1 MLRIC
6 AIHRLSLPFD
16 PMALTTLDFLNSQ
29 LQRSPQQLADEEGI
43 DAFKFGHFFIS
54 PKHDGVRVV
63 SYVDVSRTSSSQS
76 SVPMDLGMPK
86 GSDLV
91 AYNQRL
97 KTCFSRHGRPI
108 WGMQWIEQELNLLR
122 ALAGDPYLVLDG
134 ELYLHKNG
142 DELDGRKT
150 EKKEKTAFKN
160 GKIDES
166 IIPSTEAETPLLTGF
181 LAVASLVH
189 RLRGKLR
196 NPTAR
201 DVLQYVTA
209 LPLYCL
215 FDVASYSPMKIF
227 PEFPLGVPLS
237 WHNKIVYNELK
248 AIQGRCL
255 RENAIT
261 DIRTLHVVPNVTPF
275 SSRLRT
281 LGFLASLLKYGKAS
295 KILSSSYCPWYEQEA
310 ASHGSKR
317 NPFLIDRKGA
327 TACSTSYLGGR
338 FVKIIPYSLCNSL
351 QDAQAHFLQKFIE
364 KGFEGAVIRTPLNV
378 YAMREKRKGIVAKI
392 VGAGCYTLENSE
404 GRTPRKTIVGS
415 SSKKNSLAV
424 CTIAKRRQAQEDFK
438 LKSTIIREQLLASA
452 IQKGKKLPRR
462 SSTAVKLL
470 LYKDD
475 EFPVLKP
482 LFKEPSLNP
491 RTRQLAELPKSAIDP
506 NDKVKKLSSSNANGS
521 SLKGT
526 GDAAKSFERMK
537 HPHHPERVSFFGLQC
552 LASNGRVFN
561 VTLPKLSM
569 EKQVQLLRH
578 LQDAPKGKKS
588 LTGLYVTVK
597 YSTLTEHGIPRFGT
611 VKAIRG
617 GKGWFL

>member
-1 MLRIC
+1 MLRLCSIW
-6 AIHRLSLPFD
+6 RLSLPFE

-29 LQRSPQQLADEEGI
+29 LQRSPQQLAEEEGI
-43 DAFKFGHFFIS
+43 DAFKSGHFFIS

-63 SYVDVSRTSSSQS
+63 SYVDVSRSSSS
-76 SVPMDLGMPK
+76 HISGPIDAGVPK
-86 GSDLV
+86 GGDLV

-122 ALAGDPYLVLDG
+122 ALSGDPYLVLDG
-134 ELYLHKNG
+134 ELYLHKDIDDLG
-142 DELDGRKT
+142 DRK
-150 EKKEKTAFKN
+150 EKKKHPTSKRN
-160 GKIDES
+160 TES
-166 IIPSTEAETPLLTGF
+166 RAGITSIPPEPQVMTGF

-196 NPTAR
+196 DPTAS

-215 FDVASYSPMKIF
+215 FDIASYFPMKIF
-227 PEFPLGVPLS
+227 PDFSHSIRCDSHTKLVL
-237 WHNKIVYNELK
+237 NELRK
-248 AIQGRCL
+248 VQARCL
-255 RENAIT
+255 HENAVR
-261 DIRTLHVVPNVTPF
+261 DIRTLHIVPNVTPF

-281 LGFLASLLKYGKAS
+281 LGFLASLLKYGNES
-295 KILSSSYCPWYEQEA
+295 KILSSAFCPWYEKEA
-310 ASHGSKR
+310 GCWKGGKH
-317 NPFLIDRKGA
+317 PFPIDSKGA
-327 TACSTSYLGGR
+327 TLCSTSYLGGR
-338 FVKIIPYSLCNSL
+338 FVKIIPYSLCDSL
-351 QDAQAHFLQKFIE
+351 QRAQAHYLQKFIQR
-364 KGFEGAVIRTPLNV
+364 GFEGAVIRTPLNV
-378 YAMREKRKGIVAKI
+378 YAMREKKKGTVAKI
-392 VGAGCYTLENSE
+392 VAAGYPSVGNS
-404 GRTPRKTIVGS
+404 GTHKTNKKKDLSPSKQKFS
-415 SSKKNSLAV
+415 SLNSAVKKLQSKAEFVKKNAL
-424 CTIAKRRQAQEDFK
+424 
-438 LKSTIIREQLLASA
+438 IREQLLASA
-452 IQKGKKLPRR
+452 LQRGKKLPRR

-491 RTRQLAELPKSAIDP
+491 RTRQLAEVSKSAIDP
-506 NDKVKKLSSSNANGS
+506 KEKVKKLSAS
-521 SLKGT
+521 SLRDSSLRSSSDSPQSLEK
-526 GDAAKSFERMK
+526 MK
-537 HPHHPERVSFFGLQC
+537 PHNPEKVSFFGLQC

-561 VTLPKLSM
+561 VTLPKLAM
-569 EKQVQLLRH
+569 EKQVELLRH
-578 LQDAPKGKKS
+578 LQEAPKGKKS